1 MGCIHEDY
9 FSDTDYD
16 DDDDDDDDDEFKKD
30 DESGECILPIPTVV
44 IVPSPPARP
53 ARPLR
58 RSTRNRRKPILFMHE
73 YVKYY

>member
-16 DDDDDDDDDEFKKD
+16 DDDDDDDDDQFKKD
-30 DESGECILPIPTVV
+30 DVSGECILPIPTVV
-44 IVPSPPARP
+44 IVPSPP